1 MTALATPPKL
11 QFLDANGAPLVGGK
25 LYTYA
30 AGTTTP
36 QVTYTDFGGGTANAN
51 PVILDSRG
59 EASVWLGTA
68 LYKMALYS
76 ATNVLI
82 WTVDNIGG
90 FATLAQLAASGGSS
104 LVGYLPAGTGAVATT
119 VQTKLR
125 ESVSV
130 KDFGA
135 VGNGVAD
142 DTAAIQAA
150 INTGFDLI
158 FPDGGYNAN
167 NLTQSTNF
175 QRFYASGQVN
185 IIKNANGAL
194 FTGSGNYVEFN
205 GIQFLGTGYT
215 GNNVVLT
222 GSNPRLLNCSSY
234 GTPGRALKA
243 TGGHVQIIGTSGI
256 YATTDATGTGYDIE
270 IGVSGTSTLYHQL
283 SGVYSSQATGG
294 ILLIDTGSH
303 VISGGQFG
311 KLTIQSGTSPAGVNG
326 GMTIGARILGNVSV
340 GLSSAILSANQF
352 SAVNINFLLGTASC
366 RLDASNVYAVGAT
379 VTNSGNT
386 NNLII
391 REVSTGST
399 QQLKFGPDTST
410 AVLTID
416 GTSPTEQWLF
426 SGGTVLPNNRAYKT
440 TLASGTVVNATSMS
454 TGNVLS
460 FGNVSV
466 TRVDIAG
473 PSINMNTSAGTQVQ
487 VTDGEFRPFSDNAK
501 TLGTAALR
509 WSVVYAATG
518 TINTSDG
525 RSKQDVANL
534 DIAERRVAVALKG
547 LVKKFRFKDSV
558 QAKGDAARI
567 HVGVVAQEVIAA
579 FEAEGLDANRY
590 AIVCYDEWD
599 AEPEVNGEDGSVIS
613 PAREAGNRYGVRYE
627 ELLAFIISAL

>member
-119 VQTKLR
+119 VQAKLR

-135 VGNGVAD
+135 VGDGVTD

-243 TGGHVQIIGTSGI
+243 TGDHVQIIGTSGI

-283 SGVYSSQATGG
+283 SGVYSSQVTGG

-352 SAVNINFLLGTASC
+352 SAVNVNFLVGTASC

-410 AVLTID
+410 AILTID
-416 GTSPTEQWLF
+416 GTDPTAQWLF

-440 TLASGTVVNATSMS
+440 TLASGTVVNAASMS

-525 RSKQDVANL
+525 RSKQDLADL
-534 DIAERRVAVALKG
+534 DIAERRVAIALKG

-558 QAKGDAARI
+558 QVKGDAARI

-590 AIVCYDEWD
+590 AIVCYDEWE
-599 AEPEVNGEDGSVIS
+599 AEEDR
-613 PAREAGNRYGVRYE
+613 PAGNRYGVRYE